1 MDISTI
7 VSLVVLAAIVFYFIG
22 IFNQLVALKNRYG
35 NAFSQIEVQ
44 LKRRYD
50 LIPNLIETAKG
61 FMKHERETLEAVIAA
76 RNSAS
81 SGLDALANDPGNAE
95 AMKNLVGAEANLTG
109 AMGKF
114 SMLMEA
120 YPDIKANQNMM
131 QLSEELSATE
141 NKVAFARQAFNDQV
155 MSYNTYKQSFPQN
168 MVAGPFGH
176 SADASL
182 LEFEDSEAIQAAPKV
197 SF

>member
-1 MDISTI
+1 MEISTI
-7 VSLVVLAAIVFYFIG
+7 VSLVVLAAIIFYFIG

-155 MSYNTYKQSFPQN
+155 MAYNTYKQSFPQN
-168 MVAGPFGH
+168 IVAGPFGH